1 MNKICVLGL
10 GYVGLPVALGISKK
24 FNTIGFDTNF
34 KRIKQLK
41 NKFDKNKEYKNKD
54 FSKRNI
60 KFSNNF
66 NDTKNCNFYIICVPT
81 PISKTNLPDLSSIKK
96 SISMVAKF
104 LKKNDVVILEST
116 VYPGVTQIC
125 SNYLEKK
132 TNLKN
137 NKDFFM
143 CYSPER
149 INPGDNS
156 KKIFN
161 IDKIFAIN
169 SSNKKLLSN
178 IRSIYKLIS
187 KKIIFSR
194 NIKEAETAKV
204 LENTQRDLNIALFN
218 ELLILSNKLNLN
230 FNEILKL
237 ASSKWNFLKFKPGL
251 VGGHCLPVDPYYLS
265 YIASKS
271 GFKTRVLLSGRYT
284 NNFMSKYVINL
295 ILKMIKKNKFKKN
308 IKILI
313 AGITYKYAVSDI
325 RNSLNLKIFSEIKK
339 KYKNTKIYDP
349 FIKVPN
355 QINNIGKLKDLKI
368 VVFLSNGKVYKSL
381 YSKAKNAKISLLDP
395 FNYYS

>member
-24 FNTIGFDTNF
+24 FNTIGFDTNH

-41 NKFDKNKEYKNKD
+41 NKFDQNNEYKSKD
-54 FSKRNI
+54 FYKKKL

-66 NDTKNCNFYIICVPT
+66 RDIKNCNFYIICVPT
-81 PISKTNLPDLSSIKK
+81 PANKDKSPDLSSIKK
-96 SISMVAKF
+96 SINIISKV
-104 LKKNDVVILEST
+104 LKKNDIVVLEST

-132 TNLKN
+132 TKLKN

-149 INPGDNS
+149 VNPGDKS
-156 KKIFN
+156 KKIFK
-161 IDKIFAIN
+161 IDKIFAVN
-169 SSNKKLLSN
+169 SSNKQFLLNISN
-178 IRSIYKLIS
+178 IYKLVS
-187 KKIIFSR
+187 KKIIFTK
-194 NIKEAETAKV
+194 NIKEAETAKA

-218 ELLILSNKLNLN
+218 EILILSNKLNLN
-230 FNEILKL
+230 FNKIINL

-265 YIASKS
+265 YVASKN
-271 GFKTRVLLSGRYT
+271 GFRTRTLLAGRHT

-295 ILKMIKKNKFKKN
+295 IFKLIKKNKFKKN

-313 AGITYKYAVSDI
+313 AGITYKYAVSDM
-325 RNSLNLKIFSEIKK
+325 RNSLNLKIFNEIKK
-339 KYKNTKIYDP
+339 KYQNTKIYDP
-349 FIKVPN
+349 FINIPN
-355 QINNIGKLKDLKI
+355 QINNINKI
-368 VVFLSNGKVYKSL
+368 KNIKIIVFLSSGKKYKNL
-381 YSKAKNAKISLLDP
+381 HSKAKKEKIILLDP

>member
-1 MNKICVLGL
+1 L
-10 GYVGLPVALGISKK
+10 GYVGLPVALSISKK
-24 FNTIGFDTNF
+24 FNTIGFDTNY

-41 NKFDKNKEYKNKD
+41 NKFDKNKEYTKKD
-54 FSKRNI
+54 FYKKKI

-66 NDTKNCNFYIICVPT
+66 NAIKNCNFYIICVPT

-96 SISMVAKF
+96 SISLISKF
-104 LKKNDVVILEST
+104 LKKNDVIVLEST

-125 SNYLEKK
+125 SNYLENK

-149 INPGDNS
+149 INPGDKS
-156 KKIFN
+156 KKIFK

-169 SSNKKLLSN
+169 SSNKKLLLN
-178 IRSIYKLIS
+178 IRNIYKLIS

-194 NIKEAETAKV
+194 NIKEAEAAKAI
-204 LENTQRDLNIALFN
+204 ENTQRDLNIALFN
-218 ELLILSNKLNLN
+218 ELLILSNKLNLK
-230 FNEILKL
+230 FNEIIRL

-265 YIASKS
+265 YISSKN
-271 GFKTRVLLSGRYT
+271 GFKTRTLLAGRYT
-284 NNFMSKYVINL
+284 NNFMSKYVIDL
-295 ILKMIKKNKFKKN
+295 ILKLIKKNKFKKN

-325 RNSLNLKIFSEIKK
+325 RNSLNLKIFNEIKK

-349 FIKVPN
+349 FIKIPN
-355 QINNIGKLKDLKI
+355 QINNIDKLKNLKI
-368 VVFLSNGKVYKSL
+368 IVFLSNGKKYKNL
-381 YSKAKNAKISLLDP
+381 YLKAKRSKVFLLDP